1 MIFVTEAAGGYTDLL
16 CTICNIPDKQ
26 KILSYDFAMTT
37 YSEL

>member
-1 MIFVTEAAGGYTDLL
+1 MIFVTEDL